1 MKTLRHPPS
10 RELWKFCMDRLREL
24 RGQDTRERDLANM
37 LGFEHSR
44 AVRWK
49 EGQMYVDRAE
59 YLVRLA
65 DALDVETMMLVALAS
80 GTLTPGAG
88 AQAGRP
94 VAHRRGRQA
103 PPRRTRG
110 RAAKVEAA
118 DLNADASLFAIDAAR
133 LEAALARRGPAGR
146 RRRARGEPS
155 WRTRWRATPT
165 WAAWSRPACP
175 MGMCLAERYRPEL
188 VFLDL
193 GLANVHAFDACRV
206 LSGLSSRAQRRCRV
220 VAGTATLTD
229 SIEKPALMAG
239 AASVDAVPVLAEPVP
254 ERARSP
260 GGAPRAAQGR
270 PQVTAAAA
278 VLAAA
283 VQERDRGPA
292 APGSRSSC
300 RCVFL
305 RFFSRAHFARR

>member
-24 RGQDTRERDLANM
+24 RGQDTRERDLANI

-80 GTLTPGAG
+80 GTLTHD
-88 AQAGRP
+88 QA
-94 VAHRRGRQA
+94 VKQL
-103 PPRRTRG
+103 G
-110 RAAKVEAA
+110 RASRSDEVGKRRRSGGGAAPKLEAA
-118 DLNADASLFAIDAAR
+118 DLNADASLFAVDPVR
-133 LEAALARRGPAGR
+133 LESASRGVVLAIAAAGEGKAELGDALSR
-146 RRRARGEPS
+146 HSDMGGLV
-155 WRTRWRATPT
+155 AT
-165 WAAWSRPACP
+165 SLS

-188 VFLDL
+188 VFLDM

-220 VAGTATLTD
+220 VAGTTTLTD
-229 SIEKPALMAG
+229 AVEKPALMAG
-239 AASVDAVPVLAEPVP
+239 AASVTLFPFSANLFQSELDRLE
-254 ERARSP
+254 ERLGPRKAARK
-260 GGAPRAAQGR
+260 
-270 PQVTAAAA
+270 
-278 VLAAA
+278 
-283 VQERDRGPA
+283 
-292 APGSRSSC
+292 
-300 RCVFL
+300 
-305 RFFSRAHFARR
+305 